1 MQKHKKKKEM
11 IEMLLKKGIFGTAAV
26 LTACCFLSLGV
37 SAAGKMTGK
46 VTTKTS
52 PLTVRASASTE
63 AQKLGSLA
71 RGSTVT
77 LISRN
82 GDWWH
87 VEYEA
92 GRTGYCHAGYIT
104 VLEDAG
110 RHTAVS
116 LAVPDYKQ
124 YDSRWAGV
132 LVGGSGQ
139 TMKRI
144 GCTTSA
150 LADTE
155 SYRTGSAITPAQM
168 ENKLTYTKGGAV
180 YWPDHYQS
188 DTSSDYLSV
197 ILQNLKNGKP
207 TIVGAKNSSG
217 KAHWVVVTGYDG
229 GEKLRASGF
238 SINDPGSGS
247 RSRLSDLFA
256 DYPNFYK
263 LEYY

>member
-11 IEMLLKKGIFGTAAV
+11 IEMLLKKGIFMTAAA
-26 LTACCFLSLGV
+26 LTASCFLSLGV
-37 SAAGKMTGK
+37 SAAGEMTGR

-52 PLTVRASASTE
+52 PLTVRASASIE

-77 LISRN
+77 LLSRT

-87 VEYEA
+87 VEYAA
-92 GRTGYCHAGYIT
+92 GKTGYCHAGYIT
-104 VLEDAG
+104 VLENVG
-110 RHTAVS
+110 KRPAVS

-124 YDSRWAGV
+124 YDSRWAEV

-155 SYRTGSAITPAQM
+155 SYRTGSTITPAQM
-168 ENKLTYTKGGAV
+168 ENKLAYIKGGAV

-229 GEKLRASGF
+229 GEKLSASGF

-256 DYPNFYK
+256 DYPSFYK